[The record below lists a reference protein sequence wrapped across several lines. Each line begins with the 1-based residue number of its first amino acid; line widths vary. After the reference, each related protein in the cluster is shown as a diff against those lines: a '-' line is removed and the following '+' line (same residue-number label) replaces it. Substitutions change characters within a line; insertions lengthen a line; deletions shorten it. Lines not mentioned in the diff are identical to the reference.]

1 MGMGPRTRSR
11 RRADFLRTVAVAMA
25 LLAAST
31 PLAVRARTESLTDA
45 RERLSALEGQIAA
58 QEAAL
63 ASTHADLDALQS
75 RISGLEAEHT
85 RTQLQLLGT
94 ERALADANARYRV
107 LQDKLAQAA
116 RLAYQWG
123 PLAPVEAA
131 LGAESLADLS
141 DRLEYFDS
149 IAQANVEIANGVA
162 ARAAE
167 LASIRAGLRKL
178 SEEQA
183 ARELELDHD
192 RASLEAAYLDQQS
205 ELTDLAAAREQAARL
220 VARLE
225 IVANPD
231 VVGACVPF
239 GRWAELFLSRL
250 GAPIC
255 LDNLTV
261 VVAWET
267 AEGTAAAYNPL
278 ATTHV
283 VPGSTAFN
291 AVGVQNYPS
300 LGDGIQASIDTLALG
315 SPTYGY
321 GTVLANLGACSRAET
336 TALAINASA
345 WCRGCAGGGYVVD
358 VVPLV
363 RADYEAFASR

>member
-1 MGMGPRTRSR
+1 M
-11 RRADFLRTVAVAMA
+11 LRTLAFAVA
-25 LLAAST
+25 LVVAST
-31 PLAVRARTESLTDA
+31 PLSVHARAESLTDA
-45 RERLSALEGQIAA
+45 RARLSELEGQIVA

-63 ASTHADLDALQS
+63 ASTHADLEGLES
-75 RISGLEAEHT
+75 RIAELEAEHT
-85 RTQLQLLGT
+85 RTQVQLLET
-94 ERALADANARYRV
+94 ERSLADANERFRV
-107 LQDKLAQAA
+107 LQDKLMQAA

-131 LGAESLADLS
+131 LGAQSLADLS

-149 IAQANVEIANGVA
+149 IAQANVELANGVA
-162 ARAAE
+162 TRAAE

-183 ARELELDHD
+183 ARELELGHE
-192 RASLEAAYLDQQS
+192 RASLETAYLDQQS
-205 ELTDLAAAREQAARL
+205 ELAGLAAAREQAAHL

-225 IVANPD
+225 IAANPD
-231 VVGACVPF
+231 VIGAGVPF

-283 VPGSTAFN
+283 VPGSTDLN

-300 LGDGIQASIDTLALG
+300 LGDGIQASIDTLTLG
-315 SPTYGY
+315 SPAYGY
-321 GTVLANLGACSRAET
+321 GAVLANLGACSLAET

-345 WCRGCAGGGYVVD
+345 WCHGCAGGAYVVN